1 MLTRQV
7 KVASVLEVAPAL
19 NKAAGT
25 ARQFGWIS

>member
-7 KVASVLEVAPAL
+7 KVASVLKVAPAL
-19 NKAAGT
+19 NKPGGT